1 MPIFTNAPPY
11 RIGIWLYGW
20 NTDGFV
26 IWAGCVVLTQYISDV
41 VGYTTPN
48 TLLKT
53 VRLPCLLS

>member
-26 IWAGCVVLTQYISDV
+26 DIWAGCVVLTQYNQV
-41 VGYTTPN
+41 M
-48 TLLKT
+48 L
-53 VRLPCLLS
+53 